1 VGEHVVNLPG
11 DPGALIQ
18 RCHLGLL
25 LAELIRLA
33 SGCVSRLL
41 YVLLYEPYVQ
51 ASDQVGQTRYV
62 MYSSNFWWRSWYLR
76 SFR

>member
-1 VGEHVVNLPG
+1 MVV
-11 DPGALIQ
+11 
-18 RCHLGLL
+18 H
-25 LAELIRLA
+25 A

-41 YVLLYEPYVQ
+41 YVLLYEADVQ